1 MEKNQTPLQKKLSQP
16 IQLPLLAKNI
26 HILMQALADEDL
38 NYQQLAD
45 VIKHYPSI
53 TARLLFLA
61 NSPWSA
67 PIAPIIN
74 IEQACARLGIAVVKS
89 LSIAISVASTF
100 DTRRCPLFSAVHF
113 WTISMLV
120 SEGAGL
126 LATKLPSNLTNIE
139 LEHTAQTAGILHNL
153 GLLWL
158 VDNFPIETDQA
169 FQAITNDSSLLTINH
184 LLRQC
189 TGADYCEIGGW
200 VAKQMQLPEVLT
212 VAMQHH
218 LDDVYQESSWEVTL
232 LVGAAANMATALY
245 KQDDEAPNCTRL
257 ELLGLD
263 VSVQKQVFQKL
274 STNFEKTH
282 ELAKTLFT

>member
-1 MEKNQTPLQKKLSQP
+1 MEKNQTLLQKKLSQP
-16 IQLPLLAKNI
+16 IQLPSLAKNI
-26 HILMQALADEDL
+26 HILMQTLADENL
-38 NYQQLAD
+38 NYQQIAN
-45 VIKHYPSI
+45 VIKHYPGI

-67 PIAPIIN
+67 PITPIIN

-89 LSIAISVASTF
+89 LSIAISVASNF
-100 DTRRCPLFSAVHF
+100 DTGRCPLFSAVHF

-126 LATKLPSNLTNIE
+126 LAAKLPSNLANIE

-158 VDNFPIETDQA
+158 ADNFPIETDKA
-169 FQAITNDSSLLTINH
+169 FQTITSESSLLTVNH
-184 LLRQC
+184 SLRQC
-189 TGADYCEIGGW
+189 TGTDYCEIGGW
-200 VAKQMQLPEVLT
+200 VAKQMQLPDVLT
-212 VAMQHH
+212 ISMQHH
-218 LDDVYQESSWEVTL
+218 LDDIYQESSWEITL

-245 KQDDEAPNCTRL
+245 KQADAAPNCTRL

-263 VSVQKQVFQKL
+263 VSIQEQVFQKL